1 MRLQNQTGYDLFL
14 LGCWINVILITML
27 SFRNT
32 IITLIRYTTG
42 GLFYNLS
49 NIILRA
55 FSSTPPNV
63 IMNLILIASESKFPC
78 QGKHWTLI
86 CLSPSCHSNSKKR
99 HWKKFPGSSN
109 SSGKHKKSLFILL
122 LFENRAIFDKRSR
135 NSTKILGNIQYSYLA
150 APS

>member
-42 GLFYNLS
+42 GLFYNLLS
-49 NIILRA
+49 NII
-55 FSSTPPNV
+55 FKSFFINPSK
-63 IMNLILIASESKFPC
+63 LILIASESKFPC

-122 LFENRAIFDKRSR
+122 LFENREIFDKRSR